1 MNLLARFSF
10 RTDGFN
16 RCRTFF
22 PLNFNEKLSIFVL
35 MEKSKSNNTGKKI
48 SNRSKQSNPNTS
60 WKSKDNSHMSMIKK
74 VYGADYGKKGVEMN
88 GFFRE
93 NGYYAIAEFLEN
105 GK

>member
-1 MNLLARFSF
+1 
-10 RTDGFN
+10 
-16 RCRTFF
+16 
-22 PLNFNEKLSIFVL
+22 
-35 MEKSKSNNTGKKI
+35 MEKSKSNTGKKISNSSKKSNPKTSWKSTSNNTGKKI
-48 SNRSKQSNPNTS
+48 SNKSKQSNPNTS
-60 WKSKDNSHMSMIKK
+60 SNSHMSMIKK